1 MSDAGATAEEIQR
14 QLRHADATVTRAVYI
29 REVTDQERR
38 HGQRE
43 RIAGLV
49 PELGDQP

>member
-14 QLRHADATVTRAVYI
+14 QLRHADSTVTRATYI
-29 REVTDQERR
+29 RELSAQERR
-38 HGQRE
+38 QGQRE

-49 PELGDQP
+49 RELEEEL